1 MLCPKLQPH
10 LTCLAAAFA
19 ALAAASPAA
28 AAPAATAG
36 GTCSLLSSPR
46 LLLALLLLALLL
58 TLVLLALALL
68 GVLPW
73 VGASW
78 VGAGVPGPA
87 LLLAAAL
94 LPAVASEQPLLVVSK
109 LWCNSWC
116 PGRLHQLLTDVSC
129 VPLLRPGSTA
139 LLQLLKCLL
148 LPCSTAVDQVV
159 AWLMVACDDTA
170 RSGARSGADTPG
182 TLNCWWNLSEL
193 LLNASFACREK
204 SLVLILLK
212 LAGTVCWQGCPLWGS
227 C

>member
-46 LLLALLLLALLL
+46 LLLVLLLLALLL
-58 TLVLLALALL
+58 MLVLLALALL

-73 VGASW
+73 VGA
-78 VGAGVPGPA
+78 GVSGPA

-116 PGRLHQLLTDVSC
+116 PGRLHQLLTDVPC

-139 LLQLLKCLL
+139 PLQLLKCLL

-159 AWLMVACDDTA
+159 AWLMVACDDSA
-170 RSGARSGADTPG
+170 RSGASVADTPG